1 MEIVIE
7 EIDGREDELEEERQ
21 SEGQGNTDAGRN
33 KLFDRIF
40 AYFFRERK

>member
-7 EIDGREDELEEERQ
+7 EIDGREDEHEEERQ
-21 SEGQGNTDAGRN
+21 SEGQGSTDGGRN

-40 AYFFRERK
+40 AYFLEKKK